1 MKNPCDRYTGQNKQ
15 NRCDCTILPING
27 VMKMKN
33 NEMTEREMLE
43 FAAKAYGLGSDSGGF
58 IWTESEYPRGSN
70 TNGALWN
77 YKGWH
82 DTAEL
87 WNPLTDD
94 GDALRLAVKLNIL
107 WDVNVHYT
115 KFLDLSETNAMSAT
129 RRAIVRSAAEI
140 GKRMA

>member
-1 MKNPCDRYTGQNKQ
+1 ME
-15 NRCDCTILPING
+15 
-27 VMKMKN
+27 N
-33 NEMTEREMLE
+33 NEMTEREMLV

-94 GDALRLAVKLNIL
+94 GDALRLAVKLGIGFRHRAGGDGSTYPGL
-107 WDVNVHYT
+107 VTVFT
-115 KFLDLSETNAMSAT
+115 GSFDLTEYVSQSGDEFSAT
-129 RRAIVRSAAEI
+129 RLAITKAAAEI